1 MTVVLIKLH
10 EASPGCLLPNNLAGL
25 SGGSRIWRWGS
36 SAPHGHEQLLTV
48 PVISCFL
55 LPRSP
60 GSKSTR
66 RGDQKPLL
74 LAVHTFYQREY

>member
-10 EASPGCLLPNNLAGL
+10 EATLGCLLPNNLTGQ
-25 SGGSRIWRWGS
+25 SGDGRIQRWGG
-36 SAPHGHEQLLTV
+36 SAPHGYEQLLTV
-48 PVISCFL
+48 AVVSCFL